1 MAIRTKTVVFATPSL
16 GTTGG
21 DNVQIALDQITIHIP
36 EANPV
41 FRSVFVETAFRDA
54 ISATG
59 GTITSHG
66 TSLRLGAGLAETI
79 TETDDITNTG
89 ENIGGVLGPWDFTA
103 YFLANWS
110 GTSMTCNVQV
120 VFDQTTGT
128 GLGMRNV
135 SAMIF
140 VTYDYDD
147 AAATQVKT
155 VRLPMES
162 LTGALPTTMSNF
174 GSNQIPQLTGVG
186 GILPEAGVTIRD
198 WFVVL
203 EGNNSASGST
213 TDWQLFVQVDGALP
227 SSFGVNEMGLASDV
241 FDRWIYKPIVDHAAI
256 PDPSAQH
263 QFQARG
269 SQARANH
276 LTATLYVT
284 YEFTLAGTSRILNS
298 VFMPIEVASP
308 LGAATAAEASRF
320 ARQFLITEPGT
331 ITLRQSGFRINYNLA
346 ASAPNSWRA
355 GGQAYRLYT
364 SNANVVAGMFSTQ
377 QRIDAGSAQGAGISL
392 ARGFNDV
399 TIDGFTSST
408 INQMTNLN
416 GYLLINYESDVP
428 AQGIGSAVHT
438 VLVDLLDWNA
448 GLTDRNRINNWEP
461 PFFHDNYWIVA
472 SGFCFIK
479 WVQSASM
486 AVTFDVECAAGE
498 SKGGGYLAIYG
509 DAYQSD
515 NERACSVI
523 WMRGRDVFRRFPEDA
538 DPDRL
543 DPFQLRDYR
552 LFTTAASSNGMLAA
566 YTYHQMTWTVA
577 GNLTNLDAAEDL
589 ELVLV
594 RAVDDQPLQRQ
605 TYTAGS
611 LPSSFTFTVYDN
623 VIEYYVV
630 AQQVTRASR
639 SLSGVAV

>member
-174 GSNQIPQLTGVG
+174 GSSQIPQLTGAG
-186 GILPEAGVTIRD
+186 GVLPEANVTIRD
-198 WFVVL
+198 WFVVI
-203 EGNNSASGST
+203 EGNNSANGSN

-227 SSFGVNEMGLASDV
+227 SSFAANEMGLASDV
-241 FDRWIYKPIVDHAAI
+241 FDRWIYRPIVDHGVI
-256 PDPSAQH
+256 PDPAASH
-263 QFQARG
+263 EFQARG

-276 LTATLYVT
+276 ITATLYVT

-298 VFMPIEVASP
+298 TLVPIEISSP
-308 LGAATAAEASRF
+308 LGASTTAEMSRF
-320 ARQFLITEPGT
+320 AREILVAEPGA
-331 ITLRQSGFRINYNLA
+331 ITLRQSGFRVNYSVAA
-346 ASAPNSWRA
+346 ASNHVWRC
-355 GGQAYRLYT
+355 GEQSFRTYT
-364 SNANVVAGMFSTQ
+364 GAASVVAGMFSVQ
-377 QRIDAGSAQGAGISL
+377 QRFDAGSASGVGLTL
-392 ARGFNDV
+392 ARGKNQV
-399 TIDGFTSST
+399 WIDGYGAST
-408 INQMTNLN
+408 ANQLTNLN
-416 GYLLINYESDVP
+416 GYIVLNYESDVP
-428 AQGIGSAVHT
+428 SEGIGAAAHT
-438 VLVDLLDWNA
+438 VLDSLLQWDA
-448 GLTDRNRINNWEP
+448 LLTDRVRILNWAP
-461 PFFHDNYWIVA
+461 SFSLGAHWMVA
-472 SGFCFIK
+472 SGFSFIQ
-479 WVQSASM
+479 WVSTASQ
-486 AVTFDVECAAGE
+486 AVTFDVQCLAGE
-498 SKGGGYLAIYG
+498 GKGAGYFDIYA
-509 DAYQSD
+509 DAYQAD
-515 NERACSVI
+515 AERACSII
-523 WMRGRDVFRRFPEDA
+523 WMRGRDTFLRFPEDA

-543 DPFQLRDYR
+543 DPFQARDYR
-552 LFTTAASSNGMLAA
+552 LFTTTTSSNGLIAA
-566 YTYHQMTWTVA
+566 FTYHQMTWTIA
-577 GNLTNLDAAEDL
+577 GNLTGLDPAEDL
-589 ELVLV
+589 ELILF
-594 RAVDDQPLQRQ
+594 RAETDTMLQRQ
-605 TYTAGS
+605 TFTAGS
-611 LPSSFTFTVYDN
+611 LPSSFSFTVYNDTE
-623 VIEYYVV
+623 EYYVV

-639 SLSGVAV
+639 SLSGLAV